1 MMLLPAWKRGVLST
15 GWHRTATIIAMATAA
30 VVSAFH
36 ATEAQEAAANQAAS
50 SPASTSD
57 LFWCDST
64 NAAKLDCVVTREGDR
79 YLMSNVAKYNPP
91 DKNCYYYVNWDLLGT
106 QQAGKPIR
114 EVEVEPNSLYLV
126 HLYEVSKSK
135 TLADFWSDEPGKEA
149 CSAIVWVGGTQVE
162 SPSVKATGVTG
173 VLDEIRESPRWF
185 HYDKGDRLPRF
196 AQRFPE
202 FQLPAGKVLS
212 LNLFSTQDPA
222 ESYLKH
228 GVTHIAGPGKDRE
241 HLRPAQRLICLG
253 ADYLNGEI
261 GEKPSA
267 NPHIS
272 PTEKAFMETDL
283 SYVARKAKVVAD
295 YDYVFLDQEFWH
307 SDYQPATL
315 ERLCAL
321 AQEARKVNPAIK
333 LADFWNPPP
342 YRFNFLFRDGPW
354 TIDSVRAEALSHY
367 DSVEAALKSASP
379 TMLKQVSVQGTPT
392 CLANELT
399 AVSQCVYFDNLFG
412 FIDQYATFSI
422 DTFVPAAIHSTRV
435 NKRLE
440 CNRGK
445 PIIWFG
451 MDILEGNYNHPRIAY
466 STRTTDPP
474 GTAMFKDRLLV
485 SPNYNEAL
493 ALFGLLEGDGI
504 YLWDAHGT
512 SDGDPNGIFGTLQYC
527 VDYKDNRGEWRP
539 DKPGAPLGS
548 KRGWYPYAMAYAA
561 DYYALGAWKYAQIAD
576 VVAKGRRVDF
586 EYSLDDGRTWY
597 TPPANGG
604 AMVDVIHDKRP
615 IVTGAVSGQDIAVV
629 VFHPFQGV
637 ADKATLRVRQGKD
650 VFAVTVT
657 GTRARVFRGK
667 LSPG

>member
-1 MMLLPAWKRGVLST
+1 
-15 GWHRTATIIAMATAA
+15 MATAVLLSISPA
-30 VVSAFH
+30 GV
-36 ATEAQEAAANQAAS
+36 AQEATANPAAS
-50 SPASTSD
+50 SPADAGS

-64 NAAKLDCVVTREGDR
+64 DTTRLDCVVTRQGDR
-79 YLMSNVAKYNPP
+79 YLMTNVAKYGPP

-106 QQAGKPIR
+106 QQTGKPIR
-114 EVEVEPNSLYLV
+114 DIEVEPNSLYLV

-135 TLADFWSDEPGKEA
+135 TLADFWSADPGKA
-149 CSAIVWVGGTQVE
+149 AFSAVVWVGG
-162 SPSVKATGVTG
+162 SPLEAPPLKPTGATGT
-173 VLDEIRESPRWF
+173 LNEIRESPRWF
-185 HYDKGDRLPRF
+185 HYEKGDRLPHF

-212 LNLFSTQDPA
+212 LNLFRTQDPID
-222 ESYLKH
+222 SCLKH
-228 GVTHIAGPGKDRE
+228 GVTHIAGPGDERSK
-241 HLRPAQRLICLG
+241 LRPAQRLICLG
-253 ADYLNGEI
+253 ADFLNGDI
-261 GEKPSA
+261 GEKPSS

-283 SYVARKAKVVAD
+283 SYVTRKAKVVAD

-307 SDYQPATL
+307 SDYQPETL
-315 ERLCAL
+315 ERLCVL

-342 YRFNFLFRDGPW
+342 YRFNFLFRDGSW

-367 DSVEAALKSASP
+367 DSVEATLKSASP
-379 TMLKQVSVQGTPT
+379 TMLKKVSVRGTST

-412 FIDQYATFSI
+412 FIDKYGTFSI

-474 GTAMFKDRLLV
+474 GTAIFKDRLLV

-504 YLWDAHGT
+504 YLWDAHGV
-512 SDGDPNGIFGTLQYC
+512 SDGDPNAIFGTLHYC

-539 DKPGAPLGS
+539 DKPGDPLGK
-548 KRGWYPYAMAYAA
+548 KRGWYPYAMAFAP

-586 EYSLDDGRTWY
+586 EYSLDDGHTWY
-597 TPPANGG
+597 VPPANGG
-604 AMVDVIHDKRP
+604 AMADVIHDKRP

-629 VFHPFQGV
+629 AFHPFQGV
-637 ADKATLRVRQGKD
+637 ANKATLRIRHGKD
-650 VFAVTVT
+650 IFAVTLA

-667 LSPG
+667 LSAGS